1 MEAGLDGEGEGLHG
15 VEVGL
20 DGEGVGHHDV
30 EAGHLGGVGEGP
42 ACVEVH
48 LVAACQT
55 SVKKTTFNEKGAC
68 QVWNC

>member
-30 EAGHLGGVGEGP
+30 EVGHLGGEGEGP

-48 LVAACQT
+48 LVDP
-55 SVKKTTFNEKGAC
+55 
-68 QVWNC
+68 